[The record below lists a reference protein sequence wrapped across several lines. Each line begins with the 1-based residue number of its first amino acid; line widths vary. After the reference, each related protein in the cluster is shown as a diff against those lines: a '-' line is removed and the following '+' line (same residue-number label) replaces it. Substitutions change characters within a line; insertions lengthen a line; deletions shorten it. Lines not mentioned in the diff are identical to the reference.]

1 MINMSLKKLA
11 TLVVC
16 ISLLQGCVAVAVVA
30 VSGGAGV
37 AADKRTLGKQ
47 IDDQRIELTAH
58 DDLSKHQALQNNTNL
73 QIVSV
78 NGSVLVVGQAPNTY
92 LRDLAI
98 KTITSVNGVL
108 HVHNQV
114 RISNEISFTTKTNDL
129 WLTSK
134 VKTALFADENI
145 SANNIKVVTENGEV
159 FLLGLVSQKQA
170 SSAINIARNIG
181 GVNRV
186 FKMFE
191 YTKSP

>member
-1 MINMSLKKLA
+1 MPIKNLA
-11 TLVVC
+11 VLLLS
-16 ISLLQGCVAVAVVA
+16 ISLLQGCVAAAVVA
-30 VSGGAGV
+30 VTSGAGV
-37 AADKRTLGKQ
+37 AVDKRTLGKQ
-47 IDDQRIELTAH
+47 IDDQRIELAAH
-58 DDLSKHQALQNNTNL
+58 NDLSKHQALQDNTNL

-78 NGSVLVVGQAPNTY
+78 NGSVLVVGQAPNSY

-108 HVHNQV
+108 HVHNQI

-134 VKTALFADENI
+134 VKTALFAAENI
-145 SANNIKVVTENGEV
+145 SASNIKVVTENGEV
-159 FLLGLVSQKQA
+159 FLLGLISSSQA
-170 SSAINIARNIG
+170 NEAVDIARNIG

-191 YTKSP
+191 FTKSL